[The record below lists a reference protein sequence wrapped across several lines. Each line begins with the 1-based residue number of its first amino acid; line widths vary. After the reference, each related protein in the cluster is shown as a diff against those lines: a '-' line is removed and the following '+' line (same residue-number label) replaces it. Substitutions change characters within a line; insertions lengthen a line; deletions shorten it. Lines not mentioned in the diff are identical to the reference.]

1 MFSLVFF
8 IFLTL
13 CGQQDGESGRATQ
26 GSLVQKDYSGLPTA
40 QEELLAELLAELP
53 ENRRAAMI
61 ARALANSRYEHQS
74 GTDKSSLEKSSSE
87 LQSALGALR
96 SQQQALVREL
106 AELRRESQLLEEKLD
121 QLALLPRREPT
132 IPPQAL
138 SRTFVLPNYQRPGSP
153 VFSGPYVNQPSG
165 PMIPLQPAPE
175 PESEQAIT
183 LELAQL
189 SRDMFRLNQRL
200 QKLQGNSETSKG
212 PMVLNLPSKES
223 AEQAKRPSPLL
234 PR

>member
-1 MFSLVFF
+1 M
-8 IFLTL
+8 FLTL
-13 CGQQDGESGRATQ
+13 CGQQEAESGRATQ
-26 GSLVQKDYSGLPTA
+26 GSLVQNDYSGLPTA

-61 ARALANSRYEHQS
+61 ARALANGRRELQA

-87 LQSALGALR
+87 LQAALGALR
-96 SQQQALVREL
+96 SQQQAIVREL

-121 QLALLPRREPT
+121 QLALLPRRERT
-132 IPPQAL
+132 IPPQGL

-165 PMIPLQPAPE
+165 PMIALQPATKPE
-175 PESEQAIT
+175 GEQAIS

-189 SRDMFRLNQRL
+189 SRDMLRLNLRL
-200 QKLQGNSETSKG
+200 QQLQDNSEASKT
-212 PMVLNLPSKES
+212 PMVLNQPSRES